1 MCRTRR
7 AGHGAGGC
15 TARATTYAQG
25 LAVHNNGDARLIA
38 DARACL
44 YHIAFRWE
52 AVKRTFVGPD
62 DEEVQLILPQGLVKT
77 IGHKKLKVER
87 GCTPSRVRIQ

>member
-1 MCRTRR
+1 MGC
-7 AGHGAGGC
+7 AGHAGQATGTGGC

-25 LAVHNNGDARLIA
+25 RAVHDNEDARRSA
-38 DARACL
+38 DERACL
-44 YHIAFRWE
+44 CNFAHRWE

-77 IGHKKLKVER
+77 IGHKKLKVGR
-87 GCTPSRVRIQ
+87 